1 MATRMTDEEARR
13 EGRGYALAFASDDG
27 VLRVKVS
34 GGEDAQ
40 AVRIAYWR
48 EIVAEGLKRQMR
60 LLLVTDRKKGTP
72 ATPAELA
79 DLASLMAGFAPNFD
93 KVAVV
98 EPTAEFFSAVQHG
111 EILGQEVG
119 INVRV
124 FSEVALAEQWL
135 RFGSQEF

>member
-1 MATRMTDEEARR
+1 MTDQEDTRD
-13 EGRGYALAFASDDG
+13 GLGYRLAFASDDG
-27 VLRVKVS
+27 MLRAKVS

-48 EIVAEGLKRQMR
+48 EIVAEGLKRQVR
-60 LLLVTDRKKGTP
+60 LLLVTDRKKGAP
-72 ATPAELA
+72 ASPGELA
-79 DLASLMAGFAPNFD
+79 ELASLMAEFAPNFD

-111 EILGQEVG
+111 EILGQELG

-124 FSEVALAEQWL
+124 FSEESLAEQWL
-135 RFGSQEF
+135 RFGSTEF

>member
-1 MATRMTDEEARR
+1 MTDQDGIR
-13 EGRGYALAFASDDG
+13 EGQGYTLVFESDDG
-27 VLRVKVS
+27 VLRVNVS

-48 EIVAEGLKRQMR
+48 EIVAEGLKRQVR
-60 LLLVTDRKKGTP
+60 LMLVRDRKKGVP
-72 ATPAELA
+72 ATPVELAELA
-79 DLASLMAGFAPNFD
+79 GLMAEFAPNFD

-98 EPTAEFFSAVQHG
+98 EPTSEFFAAVQHG

-124 FSEVALAEQWL
+124 FSEASLAEQWL
-135 RFGSQEF
+135 RFGSEEF